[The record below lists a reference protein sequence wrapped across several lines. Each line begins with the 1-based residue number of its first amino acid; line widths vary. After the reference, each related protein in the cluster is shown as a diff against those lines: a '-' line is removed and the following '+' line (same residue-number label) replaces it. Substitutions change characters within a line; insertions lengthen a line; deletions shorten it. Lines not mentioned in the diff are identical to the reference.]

1 MRGGLTGAR
10 KAFAAN
16 RNASLVAAHHA
27 GRATRG
33 CNGPQAAGGAGHR
46 VSCRVF
52 FSSPLN
58 HFPVGT
64 KNKSLQYGTDASPS
78 LYLGAKS
85 LGKDKEIEW
94 RAVPNGDFSLILRN
108 YWPEQSIIDRTR

>member
-1 MRGGLTGAR
+1 MLRSSQRITLALR
-10 KAFAAN
+10 PAAAMAP
-16 RNASLVAAHHA
+16 RRLAAPGIESVAE
-27 GRATRG
+27 
-33 CNGPQAAGGAGHR
+33 
-46 VSCRVF
+46 VF

-58 HFPVGT
+58 HFSVGT

-85 LGKDKEIEW
+85 LGEDKEIER